1 MSLPRLAWIV
11 TVMLWVAPGAVRG
24 DVHGEPH
31 VDVRGDALSEAKRIV
46 KQANTQYQLGRF
58 TEASDAYA
66 RSYELVPTPGLLFN
80 LGQCQMALEN
90 YPRAIFFFEGYLRD
104 KPDAPNAALV
114 RDLLAEARKAVLA
127 KAAKQRDDEAAALA
141 ARARPEPVPPPPPPP
156 IPPPP
161 RDRRRLPAI
170 ATGAASIA
178 LVGASVYLG
187 MRSDLADSTS
197 RLVAAGSPA
206 RSAIDGDRRRYAI
219 AAGVTGSV
227 ALAAAISSGVLGYL
241 GFRTT
246 RAPSVAIAPTP
257 NGAATVVSGSF

>member
-1 MSLPRLAWIV
+1 MSLPQLAWIM
-11 TVMLWVAPGAVRG
+11 TVVLCVAPRAARG
-24 DVHGEPH
+24 DVHG
-31 VDVRGDALSEAKRIV
+31 DVRGDALSEAKRIV

-66 RSYELVPTPGLLFN
+66 RSYELVPTPGVLFN

-104 KPDAPNAALV
+104 KPDPPNAALV

-156 IPPPP
+156 LPPP
-161 RDRRRLPAI
+161 RDRRRVPAV

-178 LVGASVYLG
+178 LIGASVYLG

-197 RLVAAGSPA
+197 RLAAPSSPT
-206 RSAIDGDRRRYAI
+206 RIAIDGDRKRYAI
-219 AAGVTGSV
+219 AAGLTGGV

-241 GFRTT
+241 GFRAT
-246 RAPSVAIAPTP
+246 RTPSVAIAPTP
-257 NGAATVVSGSF
+257 YGAATVVSGSF